1 MLNLDNIPHY
11 YHYYFV
17 TLSQTAKYEAM
28 LQKMSVIREAR
39 DTLNDMRAQH
49 QEKVQQQEL
58 EQEMLRRMQMEQ
70 KLELMR
76 QQKQEYLEYQHQL
89 QLQRQMELDS
99 YQRDKMIQK
108 QNLFQGFYCS

>member
-1 MLNLDNIPHY
+1 MYSLE
-11 YHYYFV
+11 
-17 TLSQTAKYEAM
+17 AKYDAM
-28 LQKMSVIREAR
+28 LQKLSVIREAR
-39 DTLNDMRAQH
+39 ETLNDMRAQH
-49 QEKVQQQEL
+49 QEKMRQQEL

-99 YQRDKMIQK
+99 YQREKMIYK
-108 QNLFQGFYCS
+108 QGVGAFKGLFLFFFCLFVEAISC